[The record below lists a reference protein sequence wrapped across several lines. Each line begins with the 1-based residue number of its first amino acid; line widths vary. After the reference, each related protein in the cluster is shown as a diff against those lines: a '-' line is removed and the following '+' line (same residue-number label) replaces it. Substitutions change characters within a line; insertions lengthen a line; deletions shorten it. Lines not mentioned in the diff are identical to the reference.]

1 MVDMKVSVG
10 TTQEP
15 SWFWVPLDLHLWR
28 TQRKRVPFH
37 GRVFRPSLRSVD
49 ANRTDAHPKQ
59 CREHHRSEQPSVCA
73 HSLQS
78 VEAYNPHT
86 NSWRMLAS
94 MFNPRRNFGVEV
106 MDGRLY
112 VVGGYKYYDEE
123 SDDWF
128 NVQDMNIV
136 RGAVSCCVI
145 SGLPNV
151 TDYTIAYD
159 DLL

>member
-1 MVDMKVSVG
+1 MSA
-10 TTQEP
+10 
-15 SWFWVPLDLHLWR
+15 
-28 TQRKRVPFH
+28 FH

-59 CREHHRSEQPSVCA
+59 CRERHRSEQPSVCA

-112 VVGGYKYYDEE
+112 VVGGYSDESTTTNCAYYDEE
-123 SDDWF
+123 NDDWYETYSVRSRNLPF
-128 NVQDMNIV
+128 WSSDINRDQDQNCSDV
-136 RGAVSCCVI
+136 
-145 SGLPNV
+145 
-151 TDYTIAYD
+151 
-159 DLL
+159 